1 MLHNLVGLISAPL
14 SLIKRAFIQW
24 FVWDSMLANNSVD
37 CRLKAFHLRIDCP
50 HISSAEARH
59 WSIDLSQKAGLSPAS
74 LLGPHLVRVK
84 RTSRGFGETARKMKP
99 AAVEL
104 AAYQCRSEEAYAL
117 CAMTVL

>member
-1 MLHNLVGLISAPL
+1 
-14 SLIKRAFIQW
+14 LIKRAFIQW
-24 FVWDSMLANNSVD
+24 FVWGSMLANNSVD

-74 LLGPHLVRVK
+74 LLGLRLMRVK
-84 RTSRGFGETARKMKP
+84 RTSWGSARKMKP
-99 AAVEL
+99 AVEL

>member
-1 MLHNLVGLISAPL
+1 MG
-14 SLIKRAFIQW
+14 
-24 FVWDSMLANNSVD
+24 LANNSVD

-74 LLGPHLVRVK
+74 LLGLRLMRVK
-84 RTSRGFGETARKMKP
+84 RTSWGFGETASKMKP
-99 AAVEL
+99 VAVEL

>member
-1 MLHNLVGLISAPL
+1 
-14 SLIKRAFIQW
+14 LIKRAFIQW
-24 FVWDSMLANNSVD
+24 FVWGSNSVD

-74 LLGPHLVRVK
+74 LLGPHLMRVK
-84 RTSRGFGETARKMKP
+84 RPSRAFGETARKMKP